1 MRSFGNRSAS
11 GGGANQG
18 VGDMSRIDFPFQ
30 FDGRGRTGQSSED
43 EYIRELIEQVLL
55 TAPGERVM
63 RPDFGSGVRQLLFG
77 AASPEIATAAQ
88 YLVQGS
94 LQQWLADL
102 ITVEAVEVE
111 ARGSALLVNV
121 QYVVR
126 RSQTRAVAEV
136 RVEGGS

>member
-1 MRSFGNRSAS
+1 MN
-11 GGGANQG
+11 
-18 VGDMSRIDFPFQ
+18 RIDFPYQ
-30 FDGRGRTGQSSED
+30 FDGRGRTGLSSED

-77 AASPEIATAAQ
+77 AASPEIATTTQ

-121 QYVVR
+121 QYIIR
-126 RSQTRAVAEV
+126 RSQARAVAKV
-136 RVEGGS
+136 TVEGGS

>member
-1 MRSFGNRSAS
+1 MN
-11 GGGANQG
+11 
-18 VGDMSRIDFPFQ
+18 RIDFPFQ
-30 FDGRGRTGQSSED
+30 FDGRGRTAQSDEN

-63 RPDFGSGVRQLLFG
+63 RPSFGSGVRQLLFG
-77 AASPEIATAAQ
+77 AASPEVATASQ
-88 YLVQGS
+88 YLVQSS

-111 ARGSALLVNV
+111 AQDSALLISV

-126 RSQTRAVAEV
+126 RSQVRAATRISVP
-136 RVEGGS
+136 GGPT

>member
-1 MRSFGNRSAS
+1 MN
-11 GGGANQG
+11 
-18 VGDMSRIDFPFQ
+18 RIDYPFH

-63 RPDFGSGVRQLLFG
+63 RPDFGSGVRELLFG
-77 AASPEIATAAQ
+77 AVNPEVATATQ
-88 YLVQGS
+88 YLVQSS
-94 LQQWLADL
+94 LQRWLADL

-111 ARGSALLVNV
+111 ALDSALLVSV

-126 RSQTRAVAEV
+126 RNQSRSTAEIKV
-136 RVEGGS
+136 VGGAP

>member
-1 MRSFGNRSAS
+1 MN
-11 GGGANQG
+11 
-18 VGDMSRIDFPFQ
+18 RIDYPFQ
-30 FDGRGRTGQSSED
+30 FDGRGRTAQSSED
-43 EYIRELIEQVLL
+43 EYVRDLIELVLL

-77 AASPEIATAAQ
+77 AASPEVAIATQ

-102 ITVEAVEVE
+102 ITVEAVEVLAQE
-111 ARGSALLVNV
+111 NALLINV

-126 RSQTRAVAEV
+126 RSQNRSSVEV
-136 RVEGGS
+136 TVPGGSS